1 MEPRV
6 TRGIQILEHEL
17 DPSDSYPEGV
27 YYELRM
33 IFPDVLEPRIVTS
46 ESLRT
51 VMQRANLF
59 MVHGVVG
66 E

>member
-17 DPSDSYPEGV
+17 DTSDMYPEGV

-33 IFPDVLEPRIVTS
+33 ILPDVSEPRILTS
-46 ESLRT
+46 ENLRT

-59 MVHGVVG
+59 MVHGIVG

>member
-1 MEPRV
+1 MEPQV
-6 TRGIQILEHEL
+6 TKGIQILEYEI
-17 DPSDSYPEGV
+17 DVSDSYPEGV

-33 IFPDVLEPRIVTS
+33 ILPEVIEPRIVTS
-46 ESLRT
+46 ENLRT

-59 MVHGVVG
+59 MIHGVVG

>member
-1 MEPRV
+1 MEQQV
-6 TRGIQILEHEL
+6 TKGIQILEYEI
-17 DPSDSYPEGV
+17 DPSDLYPDGV

-33 IFPDVLEPRIVTS
+33 ILPDVLEPRVLTS
-46 ESLRT
+46 ENLRT